1 MYFELNVKVW
11 FDCLI
16 IRTSGVCLNTHQ
28 LFYCPVR
35 TSLLKL
41 VALTFLPRP
50 EQPFSEREKEK
61 VNEREKDEIFFPV
74 ALEFE
79 LRASQLLDRCS
90 MP

>member
-1 MYFELNVKVW
+1 
-11 FDCLI
+11 
-16 IRTSGVCLNTHQ
+16 
-28 LFYCPVR
+28 
-35 TSLLKL
+35 